1 MKISPPRNLKYF
13 NLLFLGLI
21 IQSFDPVLSKT
32 TSSKSS
38 LTTVFEKSY
47 FKEKLKSNS
56 LVNNQFEKQILFA
69 NSYLASNE
77 NFDQSRNLEIQSD
90 KQFQENNV
98 IYAEGNVLVT
108 FKGNILKADVLV
120 YDKLNETVNANG
132 NIKLILD
139 NQVFNLD
146 ELNYDFKNQKGSFLN
161 VKALI
166 KTKKLLDDL
175 SFNLPSLGIIFK
187 EFISN
192 LI

>member
-1 MKISPPRNLKYF
+1 MKISPPRNFKYF

-132 NIKLILD
+132 NIKLFLE
-139 NQVFNLD
+139 NQVFSLD
-146 ELNYDFKNQKGSFLN
+146 KLNYDFKNQKGSFLN
-161 VKALI
+161 VKAII

-175 SFNLPSLGIIFK
+175 NLS
-187 EFISN
+187 SN
-192 LI
+192 QF